1 MAHLNMNWICVKAN
15 SHAEDINQLTEDEH
29 YWDGPNLCPVI
40 FPWRFSSVFEY
51 LKSQNIP
58 FESITK
64 LKISGKINSVDIRYL
79 RELAGIASHL
89 TFCWEHYEGEPLS
102 FDELDGHL
110 KYLDLS
116 EAEIISKQW
125 YRRIDGYDK
134 HGCWSMGAFCDKE
147 FSDYCHPY
155 ELDDWFIGSTTLEH
169 LVLPS
174 NIIRVNSI
182 PSIKNLY
189 AKPDS
194 VIIKDA
200 LWEKAGLSKPIIRE
214 IEELTQSDDNNKR
227 ISNTIILDKQDN
239 EKQHMA
245 NDKEKSEEPQNSN
258 TGLKDEKTVENTR
271 AEQIFKQAKSICE
284 GGENGDKSL
293 IDSHKAFLLFQEA
306 AQMGNAEAQCCL
318 GCCYRNGYGT
328 QVDHQKA
335 RFWYDNSS
343 NNGCLRAL
351 RHIAITY
358 KEGQG
363 VPQSF
368 EKAVEWYTKAAEQGD
383 ATAQYKLGLCYYNGQ
398 GVSQSYEKAVEW
410 FTKVAEQGNTKAQ
423 IKLKELGD
431 CYYYGK
437 GVPQNYEKA
446 AGCYFKAAEHG
457 HTESQMAL
465 SDCYLFGHGVT
476 KNYEKAMEWQIKAA
490 EQGDAWAQY
499 NLGYNYEIGFGV
511 PKSYEKAIEWYT
523 KAAEQG
529 NASAQINLGSC
540 YYNGNGVPQSYEK
553 AVEWYT
559 KAAEQGYAM
568 AQCQLGYCYESGLGV
583 LMSYEKAAYWFEKA
597 ANQGSYVISPYI
609 LGDRYYWGRGV
620 PQNSEKA
627 VEWYTKAAKQGD
639 AVAQR
644 ALSNC
649 YYSGIGVA
657 QNYEKALEWY
667 TNAEKQGLGYGTS
680 EYRLGY
686 LCYWGKGV
694 PQNYKMAVYYY
705 TQAAEQGNGM
715 AQCDLGS
722 CYEKGQGV
730 PQSYEIAVCWYALSA
745 LQGITRAQYLLG
757 YCFENGQGVPRSYEG
772 AVYWYTKAV
781 EQGHADA
788 KKRLGACYDKNS
800 DILVSLSEKQ
810 AQKMLDNS
818 YIVSQ
823 NMNNG
828 FNPDQQEAILLWK
841 DNHLVLAPPGCGK
854 TRVLAE
860 RVTNAIDNGIKVED
874 MLCLTFTNR
883 AAREM
888 KERIDNRIGNEIV
901 DNLFVGNVHH
911 FCSTMLRENKVI
923 VQKTTIIDDEEKSV
937 IIRDIIR
944 RCFRLDLVNV
954 EEYYN
959 FQHLLHQVEH
969 NHPEDIIVR
978 PELKRHFEDA
988 KFMRIAREY
997 TSYKKKYDL
1006 LDFEDL
1012 LLYGYDYLILHQ
1024 NEVKRYSWIQV
1035 DEVQDLNRLQLAIIE
1050 LVTAPNNPCVVYL
1063 GDEQQAIYSFMGA
1076 KLSTL
1081 SYLKDQ
1087 CQGNIHHF
1095 HGNYRS
1101 PKYLLDI
1108 FNQYA
1113 EINLHVDKDILPQ
1126 AQGENADLQQPQD
1139 ALLMESCELREGF
1152 NENDFCAYDM
1162 AVERALSY
1170 NDGRTAILTYS
1181 NKDCDKISERL
1192 ARRKVEH
1199 FKISGT
1205 DFLWTKEVKL
1215 IFSHL
1220 NVFTQPENIMSW
1232 ANILMGIGVCQ
1243 KMETAHQLITEA
1255 NNACLRGND
1264 LLDDARRNLIKN
1276 FIHDYP
1282 NEFVIFDTETTGLDV
1297 NNDDIVEIAA
1307 IHISNG
1313 IVVDELDL
1321 MLYTDKTIPLMLG
1334 DIENPLPD
1342 EYKKREKMDRKE
1354 GLLMFLNWVG
1364 NTPVLA
1370 HNAKYDYQIL
1380 DANLQRDCR
1389 IDDLAKRWIKVHDSL
1404 AITRVVEP
1412 DLNSYKLK
1420 DLLATFNLQG
1430 KNSHL
1435 AIDDVK
1441 ATKSLVDYC
1450 YKKANHV
1457 FILQNEFY
1465 ANHREIIAKIKEQY
1479 GELYRHTELLLS
1491 KKAEEGKRNLL
1502 ATETEYAYHYFTERG
1517 FIEELDKMKYL
1528 LPFLSEDFIPKEANL
1543 SLRQLLDKY
1552 MIELNTLR
1560 ESDLCE
1566 SKSLKDKV
1574 KVYISTVHR
1583 AKGLEFE
1590 NVVVFDVRDGFY
1602 PFYEWN
1608 NILRD
1613 SSDPKERERAKQG
1626 IQEDARKLYVAI
1638 SRAKKRLC
1646 IQYPRNN
1653 TGYGKFGWYQH
1664 PANVSPFVTCIYPM
1678 FK

>member
-271 AEQIFKQAKSICE
+271 AEQILKQAKSICE

-335 RFWYDNSS
+335 RFWYDSSS

-351 RHIAITY
+351 RHIAQTY
-358 KEGQG
+358 I
-363 VPQSF
+363 
-368 EKAVEWYTKAAEQGD
+368 
-383 ATAQYKLGLCYYNGQ
+383 NGQ
-398 GVSQSYEKAVEW
+398 
-410 FTKVAEQGNTKAQ
+410 
-423 IKLKELGD
+423 
-431 CYYYGK
+431 
-437 GVPQNYEKA
+437 
-446 AGCYFKAAEHG
+446 
-457 HTESQMAL
+457 
-465 SDCYLFGHGVT
+465 
-476 KNYEKAMEWQIKAA
+476 
-490 EQGDAWAQY
+490 
-499 NLGYNYEIGFGV
+499 
-511 PKSYEKAIEWYT
+511 
-523 KAAEQG
+523 
-529 NASAQINLGSC
+529 
-540 YYNGNGVPQSYEK
+540 GVPQSYEK

-559 KAAEQGYAM
+559 KAAEQGNAIAQFNLGFYYAKG
-568 AQCQLGYCYESGLGV
+568 QGV
-583 LMSYEKAAYWFEKA
+583 PQNYEKAA
-597 ANQGSYVISPYI
+597 
-609 LGDRYYWGRGV
+609 
-620 PQNSEKA
+620 
-627 VEWYTKAAKQGD
+627 EWYTKAAEQGNTK
-639 AVAQR
+639 AQIKLKELGDR
-644 ALSNC
+644 
-649 YYSGIGVA
+649 YY
-657 QNYEKALEWY
+657 Y
-667 TNAEKQGLGYGTS
+667 
-680 EYRLGY
+680 
-686 LCYWGKGV
+686 GKGV
-694 PQNYKMAVYYY
+694 PQNYEKAAGCYLKAAEHDAIVLYNLGCCCLNKGPKGREEAVYWFAKSAILGNVTAQGMLDCCQNAPHIYEKAVEVF
-705 TQAAEQGNGM
+705 TKAAEEGNAI
-715 AQCDLGS
+715 AQLYLGD
-722 CYEKGQGV
+722 CYAKGLCI
-730 PQSYEIAVCWYALSA
+730 PQNYKIAVCWYALSA
-745 LQGITRAQYLLG
+745 ILGNANAQYNLG
-757 YCFENGQGVPRSYEG
+757 YCFERGQGILQSYEG
-772 AVYWYTKAV
+772 AVYWYTKAA
-781 EQGHADA
+781 EQGHSAAQNELGNCYNDGKGVPQSYEKAQEWYIKAA
-788 KKRLGACYDKNS
+788 KQGDVWAKMKLDPHYAKNNDSKVATISNNDVINIDKRYDKGTSVYQGIN
-800 DILVSLSEKQ
+800 L
-810 AQKMLDNS
+810 
-818 YIVSQ
+818 
-823 NMNNG
+823 
-828 FNPDQQEAILLWK
+828 DQQTVIKLYK
-841 DNHLVLAPPGCGK
+841 GHHLVLAPPGCGK

-860 RVTNAIDNGIKVED
+860 RVMNAIDNGIKVED

-1232 ANILMGIGVCQ
+1232 ANLLMGIGVCQ

-1412 DLNSYKLK
+1412 GLNSYKLK

>member
-1 MAHLNMNWICVKAN
+1 M
-15 SHAEDINQLTEDEH
+15 
-29 YWDGPNLCPVI
+29 
-40 FPWRFSSVFEY
+40 
-51 LKSQNIP
+51 
-58 FESITK
+58 
-64 LKISGKINSVDIRYL
+64 
-79 RELAGIASHL
+79 
-89 TFCWEHYEGEPLS
+89 
-102 FDELDGHL
+102 
-110 KYLDLS
+110 
-116 EAEIISKQW
+116 
-125 YRRIDGYDK
+125 
-134 HGCWSMGAFCDKE
+134 
-147 FSDYCHPY
+147 
-155 ELDDWFIGSTTLEH
+155 
-169 LVLPS
+169 
-174 NIIRVNSI
+174 
-182 PSIKNLY
+182 
-189 AKPDS
+189 
-194 VIIKDA
+194 
-200 LWEKAGLSKPIIRE
+200 
-214 IEELTQSDDNNKR
+214 
-227 ISNTIILDKQDN
+227 
-239 EKQHMA
+239 KQHMV
-245 NDKEKSEEPQNSN
+245 NDNDKSEEPRNSD
-258 TGLKDEKTVENTR
+258 TGLYDEITVDNTK
-271 AEQIFKQAKSICE
+271 AKQIYEQAKSVCE
-284 GGENGDKSL
+284 GRENVDKSL

-306 AQMGNAEAQCCL
+306 AQIGNVEAQCCL
-318 GCCYRNGYGT
+318 GCCYRQGYGT
-328 QVDHQKA
+328 QVDHQMA
-335 RFWYDNSS
+335 RFWYDKSS
-343 NNGCLRAL
+343 RNGCLRAL
-351 RHIAITY
+351 VHIAQTY
-358 KEGQG
+358 K
-363 VPQSF
+363 
-368 EKAVEWYTKAAEQGD
+368 
-383 ATAQYKLGLCYYNGQ
+383 NGQ
-398 GVSQSYEKAVEW
+398 
-410 FTKVAEQGNTKAQ
+410 
-423 IKLKELGD
+423 
-431 CYYYGK
+431 
-437 GVPQNYEKA
+437 
-446 AGCYFKAAEHG
+446 
-457 HTESQMAL
+457 
-465 SDCYLFGHGVT
+465 
-476 KNYEKAMEWQIKAA
+476 
-490 EQGDAWAQY
+490 
-499 NLGYNYEIGFGV
+499 
-511 PKSYEKAIEWYT
+511 
-523 KAAEQG
+523 
-529 NASAQINLGSC
+529 
-540 YYNGNGVPQSYEK
+540 GVPQSYEK

-559 KAAEQGYAM
+559 KAAEQGDETAQYKLGFCYYNGQGVSQSYEKAVEWYTKAAEQGNTNAQNKLKDLGDRYYYGKGVPQNYEKAAGCYLKAAEHGLIESQM
-568 AQCQLGYCYESGLGV
+568 ALGDCYFWGHGVSRSYEKAREWYTKAAELGDAWAQYKLGRDYEIGVGVPQSYEKAVKWYTKAAEQGHAQAQVYLGYCYESGHGV
-583 LMSYEKAAYWFEKA
+583 LMSYEKAAYWFEEA
-597 ANQGSYVISPYI
+597 ANQGSYIISPYI

-627 VEWYTKAAKQGD
+627 VKWYTKAAKQGD

-644 ALSNC
+644 ALGNC

-667 TNAEKQGLGYGTS
+667 TKAEKQGLGYGTS
-680 EYRLGY
+680 QYRSGY
-686 LCYWGKGV
+686 LCYWGKDV
-694 PQNYKMAVYYY
+694 PQNYKMAVFFY
-705 TQAAEQGNGM
+705 TQAAEQGNGI

-730 PQSYEIAVCWYALSA
+730 TQNYEIAVCWYALSA
-745 LQGITRAQYLLG
+745 LQGIARAQYLLG
-757 YCFENGQGVPRSYEG
+757 SCFENGQGVPQSYDG
-772 AVYWYTKAV
+772 AVYWYTKAA
-781 EQGHADA
+781 EQGNDIAQFCLGTLYFKGTGVSQSYEKAAEWYKKAANQGLSYA
-788 KKRLGACYDKNS
+788 KEMLDTCYAKIFDNLKRMMHES
-800 DILVSLSEKQ
+800 T
-810 AQKMLDNS
+810 QKMIDENHEKG
-818 YIVSQ
+818 YGVPQ
-823 NMNNG
+823 CVNNV
-828 FNPDQQEAILLWK
+828 FNQDQK
-841 DNHLVLAPPGCGK
+841 DVINLNKGYHLVLAPPGCGK

-860 RVTNAIDNGIKVED
+860 RVMHAIDNGITVED

-888 KERIDNRIGNEIV
+888 KERIDKRVGNDVVEK
-901 DNLFVGNVHH
+901 LFVGNVHH

-937 IIRDIIR
+937 IIGDIIR
-944 RCFRLDLVNV
+944 HCFGLDLVNV
-954 EEYYN
+954 DEYYN

-969 NHPEDIIVR
+969 HHPEEIIVR

-1012 LLYGYDYLILHQ
+1012 LLYGYDYLIEHQ

-1050 LVTAPNNPCVVYL
+1050 LVTAPNNPCLVYL

-1113 EINLHVDKDILPQ
+1113 EIYLHVDKDILPQ

-1162 AVERALSY
+1162 AAERALSY
-1170 NDGRTAILTYS
+1170 SDGRTAILTYS

-1192 ARRKVEH
+1192 ARKNVEH

-1232 ANILMGIGVCQ
+1232 TRILMGIGVCQ
-1243 KMETAHQLITEA
+1243 KMETAHQLIDEA
-1255 NNACLRGND
+1255 NKACLRGND

-1282 NEFVIFDTETTGLDV
+1282 HEFVIFDTETTGLDV

-1342 EYKKREKMDRKE
+1342 EYKKREKKDRKE

-1364 NTPVLA
+1364 DTPVLA

-1404 AITRVVEP
+1404 AITRVIEP
-1412 DLNSYKLK
+1412 NLNSYKLK

-1465 ANHREIIAKIKEQY
+1465 ANHRDIIAKIKEQY
-1479 GELYRHTELLLS
+1479 GELYRHTESLLS
-1491 KKAEEGKRNLL
+1491 KKAEEGERNLL
-1502 ATETEYAYHYFTERG
+1502 ATETEYAYHYFAERG

-1566 SKSLKDKV
+1566 SKNLKDKV

-1613 SSDPKERERAKQG
+1613 SSDSKERERAKLG

-1664 PANVSPFVTCIYPM
+1664 PANVSPFVTCINPM
-1678 FK
+1678 FKIFYSH

>member
-1 MAHLNMNWICVKAN
+1 MKINIKNKFFRNTFELLGNILSIPIFLLWLLMPIIAIGLFAFAIENWKISLPIIIAVCIGIICLNKLYDYYQTKKWKREREFERQAACEFCKGHPNIKHPIRHEILPFKGFGKSLFGWNKFGRAYIKSKGGEQPTVVVYDIEKEVKYNSFGYAN
-15 SHAEDINQLTEDEH
+15 KPIDSYEIPIFNMKSDFEDEALV
-29 YWDGPNLCPVI
+29 NLEESDIIRIETMDHHTYKFICPK
-40 FPWRFSSVFEY
+40 
-51 LKSQNIP
+51 LIP
-58 FESITK
+58 QEEVK
-64 LKISGKINSVDIRYL
+64 KISKG
-79 RELAGIASHL
+79 
-89 TFCWEHYEGEPLS
+89 
-102 FDELDGHL
+102 
-110 KYLDLS
+110 
-116 EAEIISKQW
+116 
-125 YRRIDGYDK
+125 
-134 HGCWSMGAFCDKE
+134 
-147 FSDYCHPY
+147 
-155 ELDDWFIGSTTLEH
+155 
-169 LVLPS
+169 
-174 NIIRVNSI
+174 
-182 PSIKNLY
+182 
-189 AKPDS
+189 
-194 VIIKDA
+194 
-200 LWEKAGLSKPIIRE
+200 LWEKGEA
-214 IEELTQSDDNNKR
+214 
-227 ISNTIILDKQDN
+227 
-239 EKQHMA
+239 
-245 NDKEKSEEPQNSN
+245 
-258 TGLKDEKTVENTR
+258 
-271 AEQIFKQAKSICE
+271 FCE
-284 GGENGDKSL
+284 GKKEDNCQKDYK
-293 IDSHKAFLLFQEA
+293 KAFSLFQEA
-306 AQMGNAEAQCCL
+306 ARMGNAEAQCCL

-328 QVDHQKA
+328 IIDHEKA
-335 RFWYDNSS
+335 RFWYEKSS
-343 NNGCLRAL
+343 GNGCTRAM

-358 KEGQG
+358 EEGQG
-363 VPQSF
+363 VPQSY
-368 EKAVEWYTKAAEQGD
+368 EKAAEWYLKAAEQNDREAQFRMGYYYVVGKGVPRNNNNAVEWYTKAAKKGHAGAQSMLGYYYEHGYGISKNYETAVEWYTKAAELGNKTSQRRLGDFFYYGIGVPKNYETAVKWYLKVAEQKDVEVHLILAKCYEEGKGVLQDYEQSVKWYKEAAEQGN
-383 ATAQYKLGLCYYNGQ
+383 AEALYKLGVCYYKGH
-398 GVSQSYEKAVEW
+398 GLSQSYEKAVEW
-410 FTKVAEQGNTKAQ
+410 YEKSAELGYAEAMYKLGVCYYEGHGVTQNYEEAVKWYKKSAEQGHAKAHRD
-423 IKLKELGD
+423 LGY
-431 CYYYGK
+431 CYYWGN
-437 GVPQNYEKA
+437 GVTKSYNRAAMCYEKA
-446 AGCYFKAAEHG
+446 AIKGNKTAQF
-457 HTESQMAL
+457 
-465 SDCYLFGHGVT
+465 YL
-476 KNYEKAMEWQIKAA
+476 A
-490 EQGDAWAQY
+490 
-499 NLGYNYEIGFGV
+499 
-511 PKSYEKAIEWYT
+511 
-523 KAAEQG
+523 
-529 NASAQINLGSC
+529 
-540 YYNGNGVPQSYEK
+540 
-553 AVEWYT
+553 
-559 KAAEQGYAM
+559 
-568 AQCQLGYCYESGLGV
+568 YCYEHGLGV
-583 LMSYEKAAYWFEKA
+583 STDHEEAMTWYNMAIKTENTTEQQTQIVSTKYPDNS
-597 ANQGSYVISPYI
+597 NQGIF
-609 LGDRYYWGRGV
+609 
-620 PQNSEKA
+620 
-627 VEWYTKAAKQGD
+627 
-639 AVAQR
+639 
-644 ALSNC
+644 
-649 YYSGIGVA
+649 
-657 QNYEKALEWY
+657 NYE
-667 TNAEKQGLGYGTS
+667 Q
-680 EYRLGY
+680 
-686 LCYWGKGV
+686 
-694 PQNYKMAVYYY
+694 
-705 TQAAEQGNGM
+705 
-715 AQCDLGS
+715 
-722 CYEKGQGV
+722 
-730 PQSYEIAVCWYALSA
+730 
-745 LQGITRAQYLLG
+745 
-757 YCFENGQGVPRSYEG
+757 
-772 AVYWYTKAV
+772 
-781 EQGHADA
+781 
-788 KKRLGACYDKNS
+788 KKVIEL
-800 DILVSLSEKQ
+800 
-810 AQKMLDNS
+810 
-818 YIVSQ
+818 
-823 NMNNG
+823 NM
-828 FNPDQQEAILLWK
+828 DY
-841 DNHLVLAPPGCGK
+841 HLVLAPPGCGK

-860 RVTNAIDNGIKVED
+860 RVVTAVANQIDAAN

-888 KERIDNRIGNEIV
+888 RDRISNRSEQEV
-901 DNLFVGNVHH
+901 LDKLFVGNVHH

-944 RCFRLDLVNV
+944 HCLGLDLVNV

-969 NHPEDIIVR
+969 HHPEDIIVR
-978 PELKRHFEDA
+978 PELKRHLEDA
-988 KFMRIAREY
+988 NFMRIAREY

-1012 LLYGYDYLILHQ
+1012 LLYGYDYLIEHK

-1113 EINLHVDKDILPQ
+1113 EFNLHVDKDILPQ
-1126 AQGENADLQQPQD
+1126 AQGENADLQQPKD

-1152 NENDFCAYDM
+1152 YEYDFCAYDL

-1170 NDGRTAILTYS
+1170 SDGRTAILTYS

-1192 ARRKVEH
+1192 AHKNIEH

-1232 ANILMGIGVCQ
+1232 ARILMGIGVCQ
-1243 KMETAHQLITEA
+1243 KLEIAHQLISEA
-1255 NNACLRGND
+1255 NKACLRGND

-1282 NEFVIFDTETTGLDV
+1282 HEFVIFDTETTGLDV

-1342 EYKKREKMDRKE
+1342 EYKKREKKDRKE

-1364 NTPVLA
+1364 DTPVLA

-1404 AITRVVEP
+1404 AITRVIEP
-1412 DLNSYKLK
+1412 NLNSYKLK

-1479 GELYRHTELLLS
+1479 GELYRHTESLLS
-1491 KKAEEGKRNLL
+1491 KKAEEGERNLL
-1502 ATETEYAYHYFTERG
+1502 ATETEYAYHFFAERG

-1566 SKSLKDKV
+1566 SKNLKDKV

-1613 SSDPKERERAKQG
+1613 SSDPKERERAKLG

-1646 IQYPRNN
+1646 IQYPERN
-1653 TGYGKFGWYQH
+1653 TGRSKNGQWFDWPSKPSPFIEKIDFNKKTSITEPSKFGQHDEPSNCDVENRLNSWQTLLEKYKPDWKEVSKRKFKEIECAHISEAVVVPSKYGKSVCFNIIGKGKAFIPLDPIARAEIGDKLN
-1664 PANVSPFVTCIYPM
+1664 PAEIELVSLKYVGDNPIQAKTDIMRIRIPEKDV
-1678 FK
+1678 

>member
-1 MAHLNMNWICVKAN
+1 MEHLNTNWICVRAN
-15 SHAEDINQLTEDEH
+15 SHTEDISQLTEDER
-29 YWDGPNLCPVI
+29 YWDGPKKLCPVI

-51 LKSQNIP
+51 LKSLNIP

-64 LKISGKINSVDIRYL
+64 LKISGKINSVDIRFL
-79 RELAGIASHL
+79 RELAGITSHL
-89 TFCWEHYEGEPLS
+89 TYCWEHYEGETLV

-110 KYLDLS
+110 MFLDLS

-134 HGCWSMGAFCDKE
+134 HGFWSMGLYSNKE
-147 FSDYCHPY
+147 FTDYCHPY
-155 ELDDWFIGSTTLEH
+155 ELDDWFVGSTTLEH
-169 LVLPS
+169 LALPS
-174 NIIRVNSI
+174 IIKKVNNI
-182 PSIKNLY
+182 PSVKNLY
-189 AKPDS
+189 AIPNS
-194 VIIKDA
+194 IILQDT
-200 LWEKAGLSKPIIRE
+200 LWEKAGLSKPIIRY
-214 IEELTQSDDNNKR
+214 IEELRSY
-227 ISNTIILDKQDN
+227 
-239 EKQHMA
+239 H
-245 NDKEKSEEPQNSN
+245 
-258 TGLKDEKTVENTR
+258 
-271 AEQIFKQAKSICE
+271 SICLM
-284 GGENGDKSL
+284 NFNQD
-293 IDSHKAFLLFQEA
+293 
-306 AQMGNAEAQCCL
+306 
-318 GCCYRNGYGT
+318 
-328 QVDHQKA
+328 QK
-335 RFWYDNSS
+335 D
-343 NNGCLRAL
+343 
-351 RHIAITY
+351 
-358 KEGQG
+358 
-363 VPQSF
+363 V
-368 EKAVEWYTKAAEQGD
+368 
-383 ATAQYKLGLCYYNGQ
+383 
-398 GVSQSYEKAVEW
+398 
-410 FTKVAEQGNTKAQ
+410 
-423 IKLKELGD
+423 
-431 CYYYGK
+431 
-437 GVPQNYEKA
+437 
-446 AGCYFKAAEHG
+446 
-457 HTESQMAL
+457 
-465 SDCYLFGHGVT
+465 
-476 KNYEKAMEWQIKAA
+476 
-490 EQGDAWAQY
+490 
-499 NLGYNYEIGFGV
+499 
-511 PKSYEKAIEWYT
+511 
-523 KAAEQG
+523 
-529 NASAQINLGSC
+529 INL
-540 YYNGNGVPQSYEK
+540 N
-553 AVEWYT
+553 
-559 KAAEQGYAM
+559 
-568 AQCQLGYCYESGLGV
+568 
-583 LMSYEKAAYWFEKA
+583 
-597 ANQGSYVISPYI
+597 
-609 LGDRYYWGRGV
+609 
-620 PQNSEKA
+620 
-627 VEWYTKAAKQGD
+627 
-639 AVAQR
+639 
-644 ALSNC
+644 
-649 YYSGIGVA
+649 
-657 QNYEKALEWY
+657 
-667 TNAEKQGLGYGTS
+667 
-680 EYRLGY
+680 
-686 LCYWGKGV
+686 KG
-694 PQNYKMAVYYY
+694 
-705 TQAAEQGNGM
+705 
-715 AQCDLGS
+715 
-722 CYEKGQGV
+722 
-730 PQSYEIAVCWYALSA
+730 
-745 LQGITRAQYLLG
+745 
-757 YCFENGQGVPRSYEG
+757 
-772 AVYWYTKAV
+772 
-781 EQGHADA
+781 H
-788 KKRLGACYDKNS
+788 
-800 DILVSLSEKQ
+800 
-810 AQKMLDNS
+810 
-818 YIVSQ
+818 
-823 NMNNG
+823 
-828 FNPDQQEAILLWK
+828 
-841 DNHLVLAPPGCGK
+841 HLVLAPPGCGK

-860 RVTNAIDNGIKVED
+860 RVMNAIDNGIKVED

-888 KERIDNRIGNEIV
+888 KERIDNRIGNEVV

-944 RCFRLDLVNV
+944 HCLGLDLVNV

-969 NHPEDIIVR
+969 HHPEDIIVR
-978 PELKRHFEDA
+978 PELKRHLEDA
-988 KFMRIAREY
+988 NFMRIAREY

-1012 LLYGYDYLILHQ
+1012 LLYGYDYLIEHQ

-1035 DEVQDLNRLQLAIIE
+1035 DEVQDLNRLQLAIIK

-1113 EINLHVDKDILPQ
+1113 EFNLHVDKDILPQ
-1126 AQGENADLQQPQD
+1126 AQGENADLQQPKD

-1181 NKDCDKISERL
+1181 NKDCDKTSERL
-1192 ARRKVEH
+1192 ARKKVEH

-1232 ANILMGIGVCQ
+1232 ARILMGIGVCQ
-1243 KMETAHQLITEA
+1243 KLEIAHQLISEA
-1255 NNACLRGND
+1255 NKACLRGND

-1282 NEFVIFDTETTGLDV
+1282 HEFVIFDTETTGLDV

-1342 EYKKREKMDRKE
+1342 EYKKREKKDRKE

-1364 NTPVLA
+1364 DTPVLA

-1404 AITRVVEP
+1404 AITRVIEP
-1412 DLNSYKLK
+1412 NLNSYKLK

-1479 GELYRHTELLLS
+1479 GELYRHTESLLS
-1491 KKAEEGKRNLL
+1491 KKAEEGERNLL
-1502 ATETEYAYHYFTERG
+1502 ATETEYAYHYFAERG

-1566 SKSLKDKV
+1566 SKNLKDKV

-1602 PFYEWN
+1602 PFCEWN

-1613 SSDPKERERAKQG
+1613 SSDPKERERAKLG

>member
-1 MAHLNMNWICVKAN
+1 MAILNTNWIWVKAN
-15 SHAEDINQLTEDEH
+15 SHAEDINQLTEDER
-29 YWDGPNLCPVI
+29 YWDGPKLCPII
-40 FPWRFSSVFEY
+40 FPLRFSSVLDC
-51 LKSQNIP
+51 LKESDIP
-58 FESITK
+58 LETITK
-64 LKISGKINSVDIRYL
+64 LKISGTINSVDIRVL
-79 RELAGIASHL
+79 RELSGIGSFL
-89 TFCWEHYEGEPLS
+89 SYPWEYYEGEPLHFDS
-102 FDELDGHL
+102 FDNHL
-110 KYLDLS
+110 IALDLS
-116 EAEIISKQW
+116 DTEIISNQW
-125 YRRIDGYDK
+125 YRRIDSYDK
-134 HGCWSMGAFCDKE
+134 HGFWSMGIFGNKE

-155 ELDDWFIGSTTLEH
+155 ELDDWFIGSTTLGH

-200 LWEKAGLSKPIIRE
+200 LWEKAGLSKPIIRK
-214 IEELTQSDDNNKR
+214 IEELIQSDDNNNR
-227 ISNTIILDKQDN
+227 ISNIIILDKHNDK
-239 EKQHMA
+239 KQHMA
-245 NDKEKSEEPQNSN
+245 NNKEKSEEPRNSN
-258 TGLKDEKTVENTR
+258 TGLYDEITVENTK

-284 GGENGDKSL
+284 GGENVDKSL

-306 AQMGNAEAQCCL
+306 AQMGNADAQCCL

-335 RFWYDNSS
+335 RFWYDSSS

-351 RHIAITY
+351 RHIAQTY
-358 KEGQG
+358 I
-363 VPQSF
+363 
-368 EKAVEWYTKAAEQGD
+368 
-383 ATAQYKLGLCYYNGQ
+383 NGQ
-398 GVSQSYEKAVEW
+398 
-410 FTKVAEQGNTKAQ
+410 
-423 IKLKELGD
+423 
-431 CYYYGK
+431 
-437 GVPQNYEKA
+437 
-446 AGCYFKAAEHG
+446 
-457 HTESQMAL
+457 
-465 SDCYLFGHGVT
+465 
-476 KNYEKAMEWQIKAA
+476 
-490 EQGDAWAQY
+490 
-499 NLGYNYEIGFGV
+499 
-511 PKSYEKAIEWYT
+511 
-523 KAAEQG
+523 
-529 NASAQINLGSC
+529 
-540 YYNGNGVPQSYEK
+540 GVPQSYEK

-559 KAAEQGYAM
+559 KAAEQGNAIAQFNLGFYYAKG
-568 AQCQLGYCYESGLGV
+568 QGV
-583 LMSYEKAAYWFEKA
+583 PQNYEKAA
-597 ANQGSYVISPYI
+597 
-609 LGDRYYWGRGV
+609 
-620 PQNSEKA
+620 
-627 VEWYTKAAKQGD
+627 EWYTKAAEQGNTK
-639 AVAQR
+639 AQIKLKELGDR
-644 ALSNC
+644 
-649 YYSGIGVA
+649 YY
-657 QNYEKALEWY
+657 Y
-667 TNAEKQGLGYGTS
+667 
-680 EYRLGY
+680 
-686 LCYWGKGV
+686 GKGV
-694 PQNYKMAVYYY
+694 PQNYEKAAGCYLKAAEHDAIVLYNLGCCCLNKGPKGREEAVYWFAKSAILGNVTAQGMLDCCQNAPHIYEKAVEVF
-705 TQAAEQGNGM
+705 TKAAEEGNAI
-715 AQCDLGS
+715 AQLYLGD
-722 CYEKGQGV
+722 CYAKGLCI
-730 PQSYEIAVCWYALSA
+730 PQNYKIAVCWYALSA
-745 LQGITRAQYLLG
+745 ILGNANAQYNLG
-757 YCFENGQGVPRSYEG
+757 YCFERGQGILQSYEG
-772 AVYWYTKAV
+772 AVYWYSKAA
-781 EQGHADA
+781 EQGHSAAQNELGNCYNDGKGVPQSYEKAQEWYIKAA
-788 KKRLGACYDKNS
+788 KQGDVWAKMKLDPHYAKNNDSKVATISNNDVINIDKRYDKGTSVYQGIN
-800 DILVSLSEKQ
+800 L
-810 AQKMLDNS
+810 
-818 YIVSQ
+818 
-823 NMNNG
+823 
-828 FNPDQQEAILLWK
+828 DQQTVIKLYK
-841 DNHLVLAPPGCGK
+841 GHHLVLAPPGCGK

-860 RVTNAIDNGIKVED
+860 RVMNAIDNGFKVED

-1152 NENDFCAYDM
+1152 DENDFCAYDM